1 MEHKKEHFRHILYFF
16 YREGIN
22 AAESHR
28 RILSVYGEVSLSE
41 HSCRNWFQKFSSGDF
56 SVHNSHRSGRPM
68 ADIDDD
74 IQALIESDRHITER
88 ELGEKLNVPNS
99 TIHDH
104 IQKLGLVKKL
114 DIWVPHELK
123 EIHLTQRISTCDL
136 LFKRNQ
142 DESFLKRIVTGDEK
156 WVVYNNTE
164 RKRSWSKHGEPSQ
177 PTSKPELHQKK
188 VMLSIWWDYKGVV
201 YYELLPRGR
210 TINSEVYC
218 QQLTKLNESL
228 QRSRPE
234 LVNRKGVI
242 FHHDNAR
249 PHTSLMTRQKLLDL
263 GWELMPHP
271 PYSPDLAPSDYH
283 LFHSMQ
289 NSLNGKTFTNDDD
302 VKSHLDQFIG
312 SRDQDFYQR
321 GIFKLPERWQ
331 KVIAQHGNY
340 ITE

>member
-1 MEHKKEHFRHILYFF
+1 MEHKKKHFRHILYFF

-41 HSCRNWFQKFSSGDF
+41 RSCRNWFQKFSSGDF

-249 PHTSLMTRQKLLDL
+249 PHTSLMTCQKLLDL
-263 GWELMPHP
+263 GWNSCHTCLIAPTLHHQITICSTPCKIPLMVKP
-271 PYSPDLAPSDYH
+271 SQTTMMSKVTWISSLAPATRTSTREE
-283 LFHSMQ
+283 S
-289 NSLNGKTFTNDDD
+289 S
-302 VKSHLDQFIG
+302 S
-312 SRDQDFYQR
+312 YQR
-321 GIFKLPERWQ
+321 DGKRS
-331 KVIAQHGNY
+331 
-340 ITE
+340 